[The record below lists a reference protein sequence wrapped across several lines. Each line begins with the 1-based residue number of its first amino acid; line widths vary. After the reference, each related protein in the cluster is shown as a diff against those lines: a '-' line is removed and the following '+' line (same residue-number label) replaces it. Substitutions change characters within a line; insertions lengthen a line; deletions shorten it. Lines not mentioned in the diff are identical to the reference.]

1 MLGSVQG
8 AFESNYPP
16 LLKPRVYLEK
26 LCMLTNPFN
35 TCPYGQ
41 GARLKKYHQWL
52 YSSGWDSARFNQART
67 IIVIGRDASLD
78 ASWVG

>member
-41 GARLKKYHQWL
+41 GARLKKYHQ
-52 YSSGWDSARFNQART
+52 
-67 IIVIGRDASLD
+67 
-78 ASWVG
+78 